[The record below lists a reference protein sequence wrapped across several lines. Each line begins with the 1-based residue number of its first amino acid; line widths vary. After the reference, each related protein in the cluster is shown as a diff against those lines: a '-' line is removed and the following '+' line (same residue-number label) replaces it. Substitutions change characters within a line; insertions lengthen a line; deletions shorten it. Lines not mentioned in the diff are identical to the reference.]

1 MPKSFRKHKKIASNP
16 KCTRHYN
23 SPHTKTT
30 KIKESIKRRARDSL
44 DNPRE
49 IVSAEVQNVSE
60 AVAFNLPSLD
70 HLGRNIRS
78 QRQNR
83 HRHPNPVVREALPE
97 LPPEYQVTSAGER
110 FLIHDSGIGD
120 EKRIL
125 IFGSPDALQLL
136 RESPHWFGDGTF
148 KVCPRIFF
156 FQVYTLHGLVQDRI
170 ISCIYA
176 LLPDKSEDPYRR
188 FFEEVRNTL
197 DLEHSP
203 QDIMIDFE
211 MKGYFFHLYSKLWKR
226 IQRSGLQ
233 QRYINDAEFT
243 NTH

>member
-83 HRHPNPVVREALPE
+83 HRHANPVVREALPE

-156 FQVYTLHGLVQDRI
+156 THFTVWFKIVLYLVFMLFYRI
-170 ISCIYA
+170 NLKTHIVGF
-176 LLPDKSEDPYRR
+176 LRR
-188 FFEEVRNTL
+188 
-197 DLEHSP
+197 LE
-203 QDIMIDFE
+203 I
-211 MKGYFFHLYSKLWKR
+211 L
-226 IQRSGLQ
+226 
-233 QRYINDAEFT
+233 
-243 NTH
+243 

>member
-60 AVAFNLPSLD
+60 AVVVNLPSLNL
-70 HLGRNIRS
+70 LGRNIRS
-78 QRQNR
+78 ERQNR
-83 HRHPNPVVREALPE
+83 QRHLTNPIVRETLSE
-97 LPPEYQVTSAGER
+97 LPPEYQATSAGER
-110 FLIHDSGIGD
+110 FLIHDTGIDD

-125 IFGSPDALQLL
+125 IFGSPYALQLF

-148 KVCPRIFF
+148 KVCPIIFF
-156 FQVYTLHGLVQDRI
+156 
-170 ISCIYA
+170 
-176 LLPDKSEDPYRR
+176 
-188 FFEEVRNTL
+188 
-197 DLEHSP
+197 
-203 QDIMIDFE
+203 
-211 MKGYFFHLYSKLWKR
+211 
-226 IQRSGLQ
+226 
-233 QRYINDAEFT
+233 
-243 NTH
+243 